1 MYGHSVKEP
10 LRGGFITGDLI
21 FMQKALVM
29 GISFDTDPTGELG
42 SGLICQGLCEMD
54 DGGSKSGT
62 SLSEG
67 AL

>member
-1 MYGHSVKEP
+1 MDEGYGEKDLEMGVSVH
-10 LRGGFITGDLI
+10 RGL
-21 FMQKALVM
+21 AE
-29 GISFDTDPTGELG
+29 ELG

-54 DGGSKSGT
+54 EGGSKSGT